1 MSAASIPDQAAFQ
14 TIVDKEFM
22 SMNRVLALAAFA
34 ACIVVALAGCNR
46 EPTGQV
52 VAVVG
57 KDEIT
62 LQEVNA
68 EIGNAQVPK
77 GINPKDIQ
85 QFALQRIVERK
96 LLANVAHE
104 RELDKT
110 PEFLIREHQL
120 KDALLVQQLGEQ
132 AGRSMRVPDEAA
144 LDKYAADH
152 PSTFANREIL
162 QLDQIRFA
170 MPAEPDKLKAL
181 EADHS
186 MEAVAV
192 RLRQLGIEFQRGN
205 SSLDTAV
212 VPPAVYARL
221 QGLPAGEPFVIPQ
234 NGTVSVSSI
243 IGRKPAPLTGAAARP
258 IAVQLIRNEE
268 LSKVMKQMLDSKR
281 ATTEVKYQNGFAPPK
296 PAKAQP

>member
-1 MSAASIPDQAAFQ
+1 
-14 TIVDKEFM
+14 
-22 SMNRVLALAAFA
+22 MNRVLAPAAFA
-34 ACIVVALAGCNR
+34 ACIVIALAGCNR

-57 KDEIT
+57 NEEIT

-68 EIGNAQVPK
+68 EIGNAQLPK
-77 GINPKDIQ
+77 GIDPKQ
-85 QFALQRIVERK
+85 VQRLALQRIVERK
-96 LLANVAHE
+96 LLASVARD
-104 RELDKT
+104 RELDKS

-120 KDALLVQQLGEQ
+120 RDALLVQQLGEQ

-144 LDKYAADH
+144 LDKYIADH
-152 PSTFANREIL
+152 PSTFGNREIF
-162 QLDQIRFA
+162 QLDQMRFA
-170 MPAEPDKLKAL
+170 MPAEPNQIKAL

-186 MEAVAV
+186 MDAVAA
-192 RLRQLGIEFQRGN
+192 RLGQMGIDFQRGN
-205 SSLDTAV
+205 VSLDTAV
-212 VPPAVYARL
+212 VPQAMLAQL

-268 LSKVMKQMLDSKR
+268 LSKVVKQLLDAKR

-296 PAKAQP
+296 PATPQA